1 MVKPLS
7 RQMKMLGQRFL
18 AALGV
23 SAIPIGILAPLSP
36 TWWDGKW
43 WLILFVGVAAAGWAC
58 LGLRRRP
65 THQSY
70 PENVAI
76 RLVVGDLFDQDAS
89 VVIGMTTTF
98 DTSVPDV
105 IARNS
110 VQGNFLHQIYGGSQ
124 HKLDHDLDQALML
137 VNPVGTITKAGKQT
151 VYPLGTV
158 ATLSPPGPMRY
169 YCAAYTTM
177 DIQNRASGTIRGV
190 LDSLDRCW
198 DQADAHGNGD
208 PICVPLIGQGQ
219 SRIPELTPEIAVRL
233 IAFSFL
239 LRSKRSRFSRELRIV
254 IHPDEQSK
262 INLPEFQAF
271 LTSLVAS

>member
-1 MVKPLS
+1 
-7 RQMKMLGQRFL
+7 ML
-18 AALGV
+18 
-23 SAIPIGILAPLSP
+23 I
-36 TWWDGKW
+36 
-43 WLILFVGVAAAGWAC
+43 VGAAAAGWAW
-58 LGLRRRP
+58 LGLRRRSIQQ
-65 THQSY
+65 TY
-70 PENVAI
+70 PENVTI
-76 RLVVGDLFDQDAS
+76 RLVVGDLFEQESS

-124 HKLDHDLDQALML
+124 QRLDHDLDQALIL
-137 VNPVGTITKAGKQT
+137 VDSVGTIPKAGKQT
-151 VYPLGTV
+151 IYPLGTV
-158 ATLSPPGPMRY
+158 VTLSPPGHIRY

-177 DIQNRASGTIRGV
+177 DMQNKATGTIRGV
-190 LDSLDRCW
+190 LDSLDECW

-219 SRIPELTPEIAVRL
+219 SRIPELTPEISIRL

-239 LRSKRSRFSRELRIV
+239 LRTKRSRFSRELRIV